1 MSHAGMIIGIPGLE
15 VIRVKTR
22 RCVDVWARP
31 YRRQSHCSH
40 CQSSKLRIKATHK
53 STVKHTQRGNQV
65 MILHLKVPKYHC
77 QDCGRY
83 FRHVFAGLRPR
94 YRSSDTYQMEV
105 YEAHDGGVTQRKL
118 SRTHQVSSATVERWY
133 RDHLGIKHSEM
144 DRWRCPRV
152 LGIDEH
158 FFTRKKGFATTFV
171 DLKNHKVFDVK
182 LGRSESS
189 LRAYLKGLQ
198 GRDNV
203 QVVVMDLSETY
214 RRIAQ
219 RYFPNATIV
228 ADRFHVVRLINQHFM
243 KLWQQHDPEG
253 RKNRG
258 LISLIRRH
266 QWKLNDEQHA
276 NLMYYLADY
285 PVLLL
290 LYVAK
295 QKLVRLMLLKT
306 LTVRRA
312 RAKLPRL
319 FELLDQL
326 RDSPLRVLAKTLT
339 RWLEPIVAM
348 WRFSKSNGITEGF
361 HNKMEMISRRA
372 YGFRNFEN
380 YRLRVLTHCGWD
392 GIINRVRMNAHPPL
406 IG

>member
-15 VIRVKTR
+15 VVRVKSKR
-22 RCVDVWARP
+22 RIDVWARP
-31 YRRQSHCSH
+31 YRRQASCKHCGGSR
-40 CQSSKLRIKATHK
+40 LRIKATHK
-53 STVKHTQRGNQV
+53 RTVKHTRRGNQV

-77 QDCGRY
+77 QSCGRY
-83 FRHVFAGLRPR
+83 FRHDFAGLRPR

-118 SRTHQVSSATVERWY
+118 SRTHLVSSATVERWY

-144 DRWRCPRV
+144 DRRRCPRV

-171 DLKNHKVFDVK
+171 DLKNHSVFDVK
-182 LGRSESS
+182 LGRSEPS
-189 LRAYLKGLQ
+189 LRSYLKGLR

-203 QVVVMDLSETY
+203 QVMVMDLSETY
-214 RRIAQ
+214 RSIAR

-228 ADRFHVVRLINQHFM
+228 ADRFHVVRLINQHFL
-243 KLWQQHDPEG
+243 KVWQQHDPEG

-258 LISLIRRH
+258 LLSLMRRH
-266 QWKLNDEQHA
+266 QWHMNDEQHA
-276 NLMYYLADY
+276 NLMTYLADY
-285 PVLLL
+285 PVLQA

-306 LTVRRA
+306 LTAKRA
-312 RAKLPRL
+312 RAKIPQLL
-319 FELLDQL
+319 ELIDQL
-326 RDSPLRVLAKTLT
+326 RDSPLRTLAKTLT
-339 RWLEPIVAM
+339 SWLEPILAM
-348 WRFSKSNGITEGF
+348 WRFSKTNGITEGF

-392 GIINRVRMNAHPPL
+392 GIINRVQMNAHPP
-406 IG
+406 ISG